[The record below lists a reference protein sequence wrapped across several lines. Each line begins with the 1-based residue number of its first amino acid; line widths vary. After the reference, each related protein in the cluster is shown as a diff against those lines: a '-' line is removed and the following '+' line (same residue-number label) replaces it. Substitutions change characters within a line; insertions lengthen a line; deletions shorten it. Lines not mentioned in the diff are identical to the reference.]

1 MKLRSVALVAGALA
15 MTSWGRDTQQQQL
28 TVLVLN
34 QAGVL
39 EATLESAAE
48 TSRTIF
54 EKAGIETKWLT
65 CLFTAGKDP
74 CNLAGGIDTPA
85 LTILVGSVPVGKDRQ
100 PDALGMATLTAPR
113 DRTETMAYIFY
124 DRVEDAA
131 CGTSW
136 APRSHNLPKAMRR
149 ALPAVSRLLGNVMAH
164 EAAHLLGLGH
174 SSGGV
179 MSPGLNLEIAAA
191 SSLPFKER
199 EARELRDAVA
209 ERLAGKTLTAH
220 AWSGAGL
227 EFRQLAGGH

>member
-1 MKLRSVALVAGALA
+1 MKLRSMALVAGALA
-15 MTSWGRDTQQQQL
+15 ITSWGSDTQQQHL

-39 EATLESAAE
+39 DATLESAAGIAQA
-48 TSRTIF
+48 IF
-54 EKAGIETKWLT
+54 EKAGIQTQWLT
-65 CLFTAGKDP
+65 CLLWDGKDP
-74 CNLAGGIDTPA
+74 CNLAGGIDTPG
-85 LTILVGSVPVGKDRQ
+85 LTIVLNSVPVGKGRQ
-100 PDALGMATLTAPR
+100 PGALGIATLTAPR

-136 APRSHNLPKAMRR
+136 APRSHNLPKAVRR

-174 SSGGV
+174 SFGGV

-191 SSLPFKER
+191 RSLPFNER
-199 EARELRDAVA
+199 EARELRDAVT
-209 ERLAGKTLTAH
+209 ERLAGKALTAH

-227 EFRQLAGGH
+227 EFRQLAAGH